1 MCMKVFVALC
11 GEMMQWFCIDVCHI
25 VIFFSCHLRPCL
37 SVFDGLFKCFLC
49 QGSNVQSSKPNRSF
63 SKNCPEFTGNPSKI
77 KFFWSFLLMSACD
90 CKSWKF
96 NFCNQF
102 RVQQNIFERS
112 FWIVF
117 RRFCQFVGFASHL
130 LVSCQS
136 RSHKAG
142 VVNFV
147 VKSLSARETSSK
159 IKRVELILQ
168 RNRQLV
174 ESIWQQN
181 QQHVLSKR
189 WTWIT
194 TPDK

>member
-90 CKSWKF
+90 CKSWRKF

-102 RVQQNIFERS
+102 RVQQNIFERYRLWT
-112 FWIVF
+112 FLPIRWF
-117 RRFCQFVGFASHL
+117 REPSSRFLSITLTQGRSCQFC
-130 LVSCQS
+130 CQITQC
-136 RSHKAG
+136 
-142 VVNFV
+142 
-147 VKSLSARETSSK
+147 ARDFF
-159 IKRVELILQ
+159 
-168 RNRQLV
+168 
-174 ESIWQQN
+174 QN
-181 QQHVLSKR
+181 
-189 WTWIT
+189 
-194 TPDK
+194 